1 MSLLDSYSDSN
12 EGRINIPGRR
22 NRRNPNFNVKSIK
35 NVSNLL
41 KQARNNSDNS
51 DSIKISSRSIRF

>member
-22 NRRNPNFNVKSIK
+22 NRRNPNFNVNFTKT
-35 NVSNLL
+35 VSNLL
-41 KQARNNSDNS
+41 KHARNNSDNA
-51 DSIKISSRSIRF
+51 DSIKVSSRSIRF